1 MVLHEGRAVPFY
13 TGSVPQNFSTLSGTI
28 DSLYYYPV
36 KGLSPQRLDEVPLEA
51 GRGFPHDRRY
61 ALARQDGRYV
71 PGARQLLGK
80 REFHVLMKDERL
92 AAVRS
97 VYEPGTDVLQLF
109 PAAPAPGTAAGVPAV
124 LTADLSTAG
133 GRDALVGYVAGL
145 LELPADRLP
154 VLAEEDGL
162 RFPDL
167 LRTGEREMQAVS
179 IINLASV
186 RELGERAGVT
196 VDPLRFRANIHLEGL
211 EPFAERSLLGS
222 VLECGDVRLD
232 VFQEIARCAA
242 TEVNP
247 GTAERDL
254 PMLKLL
260 YEHFGH
266 SNMGIYAYVTGGG
279 RLATG
284 HAVHAGG
291 V

>member
-1 MVLHEGRAVPFY
+1 M
-13 TGSVPQNFSTLSGTI
+13 PQISSAPSGTI

-36 KGLSPQRLDEVPLEA
+36 KGLSPQRLDEVLLET

-61 ALARQDGRYV
+61 ALARRDGRYV

-97 VYEPGTDVLQLF
+97 VYDPGTDVLELF
-109 PAAPAPGTAAGVPAV
+109 PAAPAPGTGAELPPV
-124 LTADLSTAG
+124 LTADLSTDA
-133 GRDALVGYVAGL
+133 GRDALVGYIAGL
-145 LELPADRLP
+145 LELPADRRP

-179 IINLASV
+179 ILNLASV

-211 EPFAERSLLGS
+211 EPFAERTLPGS
-222 VLECGDVRLD
+222 VLECGDVRLE

-242 TEVNP
+242 TEVNL

-260 YEHFGH
+260 YEHLGH
-266 SNMGIYAYVTGGG
+266 SNMGIYAYITGGG
-279 RLATG
+279 RLTAG
-284 HAVHAGG
+284 DAVRAGG